1 MQIRYYTILD
11 LIKSIIAWYSRAVYA
26 DCLILVSTYVTSIY
40 VTNRFH
46 VRYTVQSVSLSYY
59 TRRIVTLVSLIN
71 DLVSKILNLLDPLD
85 EKSKNLSSFENLELV
100 PINSYGAY

>member
-1 MQIRYYTILD
+1 MPRID
-11 LIKSIIAWYSRAVYA
+11 FM
-26 DCLILVSTYVTSIY
+26 YVIQCSQYHYHI
-40 VTNRFH
+40 F
-46 VRYTVQSVSLSYY
+46 Y
-59 TRRIVTLVSLIN
+59 TRRIVTPVSLIN